1 MVGKEKSSAPVRVHV
16 DAMQGGESPQLQEG
30 VVSPQLQ
37 GDVVSLQLEEDVVPP
52 QLKDNIVQSD
62 IPATGSPLGDP
73 PQDGVLQGFAL
84 VYFEN
89 FSSPEIETELVALN
103 QDILPDTDDIDITAN
118 EIRRLMGAH
127 PFALCNVAMP
137 SQYFVSGFIG
147 ATITCILYGIL
158 IGRMSMDANHYVA
171 SQAVVVVPWGFKC
184 CVGFISDNFAY
195 SVGGGFTIV
204 HSGTLSFYSPLSVL
218 PYSTRTHSK
227 NIATNSQQTSATS
240 LLQGTYV

>member
-1 MVGKEKSSAPVRVHV
+1 MGSFGDFKIKLYKQLCGVVNYLCSQQMVGKEKSSAPVRVHV

-118 EIRRLMGAH
+118 EIDTGKDERRLENDH
-127 PFALCNVAMP
+127 QTIP
-137 SQYFVSGFIG
+137 SQG
-147 ATITCILYGIL
+147 
-158 IGRMSMDANHYVA
+158 
-171 SQAVVVVPWGFKC
+171 Q
-184 CVGFISDNFAY
+184 SDRD
-195 SVGGGFTIV
+195 
-204 HSGTLSFYSPLSVL
+204 P
-218 PYSTRTHSK
+218 K
-227 NIATNSQQTSATS
+227 
-240 LLQGTYV
+240 